1 MKKSSLV
8 AASLVAVPLGAL
20 GQDTGGLE
28 EILVT
33 AQRREQNLQEVPI
46 SVSAFSG
53 EQLQR
58 SNIRGAADYLAM
70 TPNVSFTEDAQSGSR
85 GLGVAIRGVNNLVSG
100 ENAFVNSVG
109 NYLDEFSIASVPN
122 GVANPMLIDMER
134 VEVLRGPQGT
144 YFGRNS
150 LGGALNLTTRAP
162 TDEYE
167 GEVALG
173 MESYEDA
180 GEMYNVTGIFNA
192 PLSDAFKVRAVAFY
206 EDSGGLVENIGP
218 GTSDSGHEW
227 LDLRLRAVWEL
238 SDATSLGFTVIYSD
252 QDQGTDENVPSGI
265 VDLDTI
271 DTFGFQPGIGFDPGT
286 GFWPDNQNKLS
297 HDLDESNELE
307 TTIAIANL
315 RHEISD
321 SLTFKAVAGL
331 IDASQT
337 RLFDNDL
344 IGNLDVL
351 KRTNDYEG
359 DSWSV
364 EARLESESESVDWV
378 IGALYAED
386 QQEQFNDVAVSS
398 DPTAT
403 FNGGRFPAA
412 VPRGPRA
419 RAQHQELRGRKPRG
433 VRGCDLA
440 RHRQPRPDRRRPLHA
455 GRRAERADLVRH
467 RAVVRLR
474 PARSGLLPELRQ
486 LPAPPASGD
495 TSFDDVSPRAGIRYA
510 WSDAA
515 SVYATVSKGYKAGG
529 TSTGNNTNAEGS
541 PTFNV
546 PYDEETLWNYE
557 VGIKT
562 EFADRRVRL
571 NASVFFMDWEDLQVE
586 AFRFLTPGD
595 LSSNFEQTVNVDAEG
610 QGAEIELLAA
620 ATDNLTLGGSIG
632 YLDTEITDEPPCDST
647 RPWEPA
653 SRSPADS
660 T

>member
-8 AASLVAVPLGAL
+8 VASLVAVPLGAL

-58 SNIRGAADYLAM
+58 SNIAAPS
-70 TPNVSFTEDAQSGSR
+70 TTSPDAKRELHRRRAVWSPR
-85 GLGVAIRGVNNLVSG
+85 PGLAIRGVNNLVSG

-206 EDSGGLVENIGP
+206 EDSDGLVENIGP

-271 DTFGFQPGIGFDPGT
+271 DTFGFRPESASIPVPGSG
-286 GFWPDNQNKLS
+286 Q
-297 HDLDESNELE
+297 
-307 TTIAIANL
+307 TT
-315 RHEISD
+315 
-321 SLTFKAVAGL
+321 
-331 IDASQT
+331 
-337 RLFDNDL
+337 
-344 IGNLDVL
+344 
-351 KRTNDYEG
+351 RT
-359 DSWSV
+359 S
-364 EARLESESESVDWV
+364 
-378 IGALYAED
+378 
-386 QQEQFNDVAVSS
+386 
-398 DPTAT
+398 
-403 FNGGRFPAA
+403 
-412 VPRGPRA
+412 
-419 RAQHQELRGRKPRG
+419 
-433 VRGCDLA
+433 
-440 RHRQPRPDRRRPLHA
+440 
-455 GRRAERADLVRH
+455 
-467 RAVVRLR
+467 
-474 PARSGLLPELRQ
+474 
-486 LPAPPASGD
+486 
-495 TSFDDVSPRAGIRYA
+495 
-510 WSDAA
+510 
-515 SVYATVSKGYKAGG
+515 
-529 TSTGNNTNAEGS
+529 
-541 PTFNV
+541 
-546 PYDEETLWNYE
+546 
-557 VGIKT
+557 
-562 EFADRRVRL
+562 
-571 NASVFFMDWEDLQVE
+571 
-586 AFRFLTPGD
+586 
-595 LSSNFEQTVNVDAEG
+595 
-610 QGAEIELLAA
+610 
-620 ATDNLTLGGSIG
+620 
-632 YLDTEITDEPPCDST
+632 
-647 RPWEPA
+647 
-653 SRSPADS
+653 
-660 T
+660 